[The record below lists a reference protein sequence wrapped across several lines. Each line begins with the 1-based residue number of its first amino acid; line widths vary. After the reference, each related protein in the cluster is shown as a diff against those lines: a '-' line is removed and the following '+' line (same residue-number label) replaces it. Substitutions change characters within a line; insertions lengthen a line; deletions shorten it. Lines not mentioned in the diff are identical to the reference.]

1 MNTSKMTQIER
12 TGNKGVFLNIIYVSC
27 SDVLSV
33 IVKVKIVMMEHLW
46 CAFVVV
52 LMQKRLLLINHIG
65 YFSVVTP
72 SLGCLTLRY
81 FDRGSF

>member
-1 MNTSKMTQIER
+1 MTQIGR
-12 TGNKGVFLNIIYVSC
+12 TGNKVYFFNIIYVSC
-27 SDVLSV
+27 SDVLSVNV

-52 LMQKRLLLINHIG
+52 LMQKRLLLIIHIG

-72 SLGCLTLRY
+72 SLGCLTLRN